1 MPNQKRVI
9 LVTLAFVT
17 LWGYILLSSGSWLRW
32 RQIRYLVSEQSSLS
46 SLNSFANLTADNIP
60 KPTLPDYLPQLKAV
74 AERSQDWQEQYAYL
88 AVSEPQGNTQSL
100 GKLLALAKRYPKE
113 PALIAHWLRLVC
125 LRYMPNPS
133 KGATIGGK
141 PEDPLPDDA
150 PAMLAEFVSQASEA
164 ERRFPDNAYFRI
176 MRITGLFAQHRD
188 VEAERVLLETRNTA
202 YSHYD
207 DYTVSEGDAVEGL
220 KAKVLGQRETIFAIE
235 DEVNTLFPQYYP
247 MRGMA
252 RKAIASAK
260 KYEAQGQ
267 HAKALR
273 LRCSIFNFGSLMFHQ
288 SQEMIGSL
296 AGKALFGIGTALD
309 EPTEVA
315 SKSVEERKRR
325 VQEKQDKFRAYLI
338 QHRERPLSEWVDA
351 EFREMTRVKDEAAK
365 SLEKSPVGFEA
376 LMRGMIAFAYDLF
389 LLSNSAR
396 LLVLALLLLAF
407 RRVQDEY
414 AGLCKAGVIL
424 SLVLFVL
431 WNPAGADISG
441 WQYVALIHFAGAA
454 IPLLMV
460 IGTGLASLIKRE
472 AFLPMLTTSGVRAM
486 TGTLLVL
493 SLLYALSPSPS
504 NERQWLRDFLKM
516 KRNEA
521 SYFMD
526 IAGEPLKKYQPMPP
540 LNSSR

>member
-9 LVTLAFVT
+9 LVTLAFAI

-46 SLNSFANLTADNIP
+46 SLNSFANLTTDEIP
-60 KPTLPDYLPQLKAV
+60 KASPPDYLPQLKAV
-74 AERSQDWQEQYAYL
+74 AERSQGWQEQYAYL
-88 AVSEPQGNTQSL
+88 AVSEPQGETQSL
-100 GKLLALAKRYPKE
+100 GKLLTLVKRYPKE
-113 PALIAHWLRLVC
+113 PVLIAHWLRLVC
-125 LRYMPNPS
+125 LKYMPNPS

-150 PAMLAEFVSQASEA
+150 PAMLSEFVSQVCES
-164 ERRFPDNAYFRI
+164 ERRFPDNAYFRM

-188 VEAERVLLETRNTA
+188 AEAERLLLETRNTA
-202 YSHYD
+202 YRQYN
-207 DYTVSEGDAVEGL
+207 DYAVSEDDAIAGL
-220 KAKVLGQRETIFAIE
+220 KAKALGQRETIFAIE
-235 DEVNTLFPQYYP
+235 DWTNTLFPHYAR
-247 MRGMA
+247 MREMA
-252 RKAIASAK
+252 RKTIASARRF
-260 KYEAQGQ
+260 EAQGQ

-288 SQEMIGSL
+288 SQGMIGSL
-296 AGKALFGIGTALD
+296 SGKALFGIGTALD
-309 EPTEVA
+309 EPTEVP
-315 SKSVEERKRR
+315 SKSDEERKRR
-325 VQEKQDKFRAYLI
+325 VQEKQDKFSAYLI
-338 QHRERPLSEWVDA
+338 QRRERPLSGWVDA
-351 EFREMTRVKDEAAK
+351 EFREMMRVRDEAKK
-365 SLEKSPVGFEA
+365 SLEKSPMGSETFLKSAIA
-376 LMRGMIAFAYDLF
+376 LAYDLL
-389 LLSNSAR
+389 LLSNMAR

-407 RRVQDEY
+407 RRVQTEY
-414 AGLCKAGVIL
+414 AVLCGAGVIL

-431 WNPAGADISG
+431 WNPAGADVSG
-441 WQYVALIHFAGAA
+441 WQYIALIHFLGAA
-454 IPLLMV
+454 FPILLV
-460 IGTGLASLIKRE
+460 IGTWIASLIKRK
-472 AFLPMLTTSGVRAM
+472 ALLPMLTTSGVRAM

-526 IAGEPLKKYQPMPP
+526 IAGEPLKKYQPIPP